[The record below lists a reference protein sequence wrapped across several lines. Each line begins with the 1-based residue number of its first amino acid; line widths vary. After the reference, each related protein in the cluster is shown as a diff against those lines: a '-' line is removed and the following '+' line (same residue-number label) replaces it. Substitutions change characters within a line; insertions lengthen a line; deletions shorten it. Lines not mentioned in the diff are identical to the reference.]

1 MDEKGNTPSGASTF
15 QFNFHFNLK
24 YLDNHLKNVLIYLS
38 YRLFSEDMYA
48 QESIDL
54 LSKSGIQFPK
64 HLECG
69 IDPLNFA
76 ELLTSSGVVLMDDIT
91 WISFHSSYDFAYLIK
106 MLTSRDLPNTE
117 AEFLEFLKLFFP
129 NVFDIKCLMKSCR
142 NLKGGLEEVARQ
154 LEVHYLVHI

>member
-1 MDEKGNTPSGASTF
+1 
-15 QFNFHFNLK
+15 
-24 YLDNHLKNVLIYLS
+24 
-38 YRLFSEDMYA
+38 MYA

-64 HLECG
+64 HLENG
-69 IDPLNFA
+69 IDPTNFA

-106 MLTSRDLPNTE
+106 ILTNKDLPNTE
-117 AEFLEFLKLFFP
+117 AEFLEFLKIYFP

-154 LEVHYLVHI
+154 LEVTIITSQILQLKHFFFKLRLNALVHNIKLAVIVY